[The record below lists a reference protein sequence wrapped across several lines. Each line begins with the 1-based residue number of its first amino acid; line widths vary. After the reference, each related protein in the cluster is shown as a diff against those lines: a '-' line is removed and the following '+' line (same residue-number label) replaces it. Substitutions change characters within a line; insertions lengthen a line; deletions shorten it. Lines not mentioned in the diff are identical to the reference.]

1 MSKRNPKVHKSQ
13 ENTFK
18 KETNAPPVSKLN
30 IFFLGLNLV
39 AGMSTLRG
47 SQVHDIFQSPTFCLA
62 QPVTGNRFRLTYSN
76 KHPHEFNWRNTQAL
90 CKDTERLERRY
101 SLATFHH

>member
-1 MSKRNPKVHKSQ
+1 MSKRSPKVHKSQ
-13 ENTFK
+13 EIMFK
-18 KETNAPPVSKLN
+18 KETKTPFVSKLN
-30 IFFLGLNLV
+30 AFLDLNLV

-47 SQVHDIFQSPTFCLA
+47 SQVHNILQSPTFCLA
-62 QPVTGNRFRLTYSN
+62 QPVTGNRFRLTYAN